1 MRSAANA
8 NITGCAWLNRSLVAL
23 VCAAATA
30 FSASAQTLRHE
41 SFDNEPN
48 WESINSRST
57 AFPLRQ
63 VTQDFGY
70 SAGTTHCGSGPGEIG
85 GTLNPAGEAAYYGFR
100 LPKPADLSAP
110 LSASGKIHV
119 AAGPGHFLLGFF
131 NANTLNEWRTP
142 NTLVLRINSRGDS
155 WHCHLEYCSSEWR
168 AEAGVIG
175 EIIRGERL
183 RQTEIPADKTYGW
196 DLKYFPPSRN
206 ERAYFT
212 LKIGEWSARCDIV
225 PEHFNDGATF
235 THFGIL
241 PIPKTWDS
249 PGRAWLDDVTINGVQ
264 FDFSADPKWDALN
277 NRRYYLSA
285 DTRPRFDF
293 GFSRTHYV
301 RGKSAGE
308 IGGLIFRGDCR
319 EAGRMAAYGDRIGK
333 LTLQNKLV
341 ARGKVTLLRAISDS
355 AGLIGFYNRAHSL
368 KSNPSQNETIPS
380 DFIGINI
387 EGPSSEGFFFY
398 PVYRAHTD
406 GGGKA
411 LGHNGGKS
419 PRIKPDARPHDW
431 TFTYDP
437 SGANG
442 NGQITVT
449 LDRQSCTMDLEAGVK
464 NIGAT
469 FDRFGLCTT
478 WIDGN
483 SVTAYFD
490 DLSYS
495 YAPPN

>member
-1 MRSAANA
+1 MSSAASA
-8 NITGCAWLNRSLVAL
+8 NITACAWLNLKTIACAL
-23 VCAAATA
+23 LIAPSI
-30 FSASAQTLRHE
+30 FGQTLRTE
-41 SFDNEPN
+41 SFDQEPN

-70 SAGTTHCGSGPGEIG
+70 SPGTSHAGGAAGEIG
-85 GTLNPAGEAAYYGFR
+85 GTLNPAGEAAYYGDR
-100 LPKPADLSAP
+100 LPKPLDLTSP
-110 LSASGKIHV
+110 LNASGKIFV
-119 AAGPGHFLLGFF
+119 APGPGHFLLGFF

-142 NTLVLRINSRGDS
+142 NTLVLRINSRGET
-155 WHCHLEYCSSEWR
+155 WHCHLEYCSSQWR
-168 AEAGVIG
+168 AEAGVVG

-183 RQTEIPADKTYGW
+183 RQTEIPAGRVYNW
-196 DLKYFPPSRN
+196 NLKYFPPSGN
-206 ERAYFT
+206 DPAYFT
-212 LKIGEWSARCDIV
+212 LKLGDWTARCDIV
-225 PEHFNDGATF
+225 PEHFQDGAVF

-249 PGRAWLDDVTINGVQ
+249 PGHAWLDDITINGVH
-264 FDFSADPKWDALN
+264 FDFSSDPKWDSLN
-277 NRRYYLSA
+277 NRHYYVSA

-293 GFSRTHYV
+293 GYSRTHFA
-301 RGKSAGE
+301 RGKNSGE

-319 EAGRMAAYGDRIGK
+319 EAARMAAYGDRIGK
-333 LTLQNKLV
+333 LTLQNKLI

-355 AGLIGFYNRAHSL
+355 AALIGFYNAEHSM
-368 KSNPSQNETIPS
+368 KSNPSQNESIPS

-398 PVYRAHTD
+398 PVYRAHTE

-411 LGHNGGKS
+411 LGQNGGKS
-419 PRIKPDARPHDW
+419 PRIKPDAMPHDW

-437 SGANG
+437 AGANG

-449 LDRQSCTMDLEAGVK
+449 LDEQRCTMDLESGHK
-464 NIGAT
+464 NLGAS
-469 FDRFGLCTT
+469 FDRFGICTT

-490 DLSYS
+490 DLTYS
-495 YAPPN
+495 CAP